1 MNKPARFTQAEIA
14 RVLRAVKQEQAAVEI
29 ELSQD
34 GKILLRPVS
43 ETNIARRVDPAHKP
57 PL

>member
-1 MNKPARFTQAEIA
+1 MTKKARFTQAEIA
-14 RVLRAVKQEQAAVEI
+14 RVLRAVKQEDVAMEV

-43 ETNIARRVDPAHKP
+43 EPHLARRVDPVVDFK
-57 PL
+57 L